1 MKAICPE
8 ICTFIHH
15 ISVYFESLGTFTV
28 MKSLYN
34 LPVLRNSRNLNKSSY
49 KSSKNPKNSEKIR
62 VQSVGCVYSHRTECR
77 QIMCSRLV
85 NRFSSSYSV
94 EITSKQGPAKFWRWF
109 WNLRSPFFA
118 TISINRNQ
126 PTQTKPSNPKQPPQL
141 IDPNQLNLANPY
153 QLIQL
158 KLIKLIVF
166 TEDFSLLRRFSLL
179 KIYTVRDF

>member
-1 MKAICPE
+1 MLATLYLPNMTSISMKIHNPQVFTKSSVRALKTAKNGFHVMKAICPE

-94 EITSKQGPAKFWRWF
+94 EITSKQGPAKFWR
-109 WNLRSPFFA
+109 
-118 TISINRNQ
+118 
-126 PTQTKPSNPKQPPQL
+126 
-141 IDPNQLNLANPY
+141 
-153 QLIQL
+153 
-158 KLIKLIVF
+158 
-166 TEDFSLLRRFSLL
+166 
-179 KIYTVRDF
+179 